1 MEEKVEKV
9 NTPEVQETVTEAVV
23 EPTVE
28 VVEEVKSFNKEKAI
42 SLLQELGL
50 LFKEGYVISG
60 YNPLFS
66 HLHKTI
72 TNLEYR
78 VLDEI

>member
-1 MEEKVEKV
+1 MKEEVEKV
-9 NTPEVQETVTEAVV
+9 NIPEVQETVTETVA
-23 EPTVE
+23 PTVE
-28 VVEEVKSFNKEKAI
+28 VVEEIKSFNKEKAI

>member
-1 MEEKVEKV
+1 MEEEVEKV
-9 NTPEVQETVTEAVV
+9 NTPEVQETVTETVA
-23 EPTVE
+23 PTVE